1 MRFNACGAIMGPA
14 KEVLLISLTT
24 KSTKRTKIKAR
35 NFVSFVNFVL
45 KSQYVNSMPFGY
57 KLPAFFYLWHM
68 HLVDK
73 DRCKGC
79 GLCVTVCPKNVLEIS
94 DEINTKGYFPAYQAR
109 PEDCIFCAL
118 CCTMCP
124 DVAITISEIEEA
136 AAGKK

>member
-1 MRFNACGAIMGPA
+1 MAY
-14 KEVLLISLTT
+14 
-24 KSTKRTKIKAR
+24 
-35 NFVSFVNFVL
+35 
-45 KSQYVNSMPFGY
+45 Q
-57 KLPAFFYLWHM
+57 

-79 GLCVTVCPKNVLEIS
+79 GLCVITCPKSVLEIS
-94 DEINTKGYFPAYQAR
+94 DEINTKGYFPAHQAR

-124 DVAITISEIEEA
+124 DVAITVSEIEEA